1 MPRSEVCARLEQL
14 GVSLD
19 EGANA
24 RSAEQIAA
32 PGARDAALVV
42 PAGEEVVVARETDRV
57 LGSAPG

>member
-32 PGARDAALVV
+32 PGARVAALVV